1 MELPIADR
9 PIAAHAAGSDAA
21 APASP
26 LEQEAVPAWHWPM
39 PPGREKSFGSQPAL
53 PWPQPCRIETQTR
66 LTLYGDLLGFDAA
79 RRRLQFRANGSDIDA
94 SLAFAT
100 LKRVTLTNAMQPLT
114 RDKRS
119 SRTRRA
125 AAALERDYCLE
136 QVGQEHQAPLTGR
149 SAGHVEAA
157 EGMYLFSPLGE
168 EGALLR
174 VFVPRSAYTRSEF
187 GPSVEEVAARHW
199 VASPAQLLQAVA
211 QPQAAATPLGQALLA
226 LGLVTPGQLQ
236 RVQQRLDGK
245 TALGEALVGAGLL
258 SRTDLQTALAHKMG
272 YPVVDLERFPLDRL
286 ALSMIPRDVAIAH
299 RLMPLMRDGER
310 LIVAVDRPGRVLKL
324 REHEAYARLPLVPVL
339 ALKAQILQ
347 ALERLPAD
355 PPDTRS

>member
-1 MELPIADR
+1 
-9 PIAAHAAGSDAA
+9 
-21 APASP
+21 
-26 LEQEAVPAWHWPM
+26 
-39 PPGREKSFGSQPAL
+39 
-53 PWPQPCRIETQTR
+53 
-66 LTLYGDLLGFDAA
+66 
-79 RRRLQFRANGSDIDA
+79 
-94 SLAFAT
+94 
-100 LKRVTLTNAMQPLT
+100 
-114 RDKRS
+114 
-119 SRTRRA
+119 
-125 AAALERDYCLE
+125 
-136 QVGQEHQAPLTGR
+136 
-149 SAGHVEAA
+149 
-157 EGMYLFSPLGE
+157 
-168 EGALLR
+168 
-174 VFVPRSAYTRSEF
+174 
-187 GPSVEEVAARHW
+187 
-199 VASPAQLLQAVA
+199 
-211 QPQAAATPLGQALLA
+211 
-226 LGLVTPGQLQ
+226 LQ